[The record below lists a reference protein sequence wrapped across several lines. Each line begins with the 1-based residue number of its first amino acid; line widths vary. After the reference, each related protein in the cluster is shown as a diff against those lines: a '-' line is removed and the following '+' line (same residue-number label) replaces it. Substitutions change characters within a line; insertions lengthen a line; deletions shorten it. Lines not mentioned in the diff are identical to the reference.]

1 MLERRFWFMLYLPW
15 AILVSALP
23 VLVYFQFE
31 SMPITIQYT
40 APYFSS
46 EPARTR
52 DAAAAS
58 AVMQAPGG
66 VTLYR
71 YVEYCVHR
79 PFVGHIQRAWVGS
92 AIVWPAPDVSTAT
105 SDEIGCFARP
115 MAVEVPTS
123 SPTRSFQYVQRM
135 YVHVNKIRTE
145 PIEYPPIPLRILSP
159 EDTKA
164 AR

>member
-1 MLERRFWFMLYLPW
+1 MAERRFSFILYLPW
-15 AILVSALP
+15 AIIAAALP
-23 VLVYFQFE
+23 VMVYWQFE

-52 DAAAAS
+52 DAANSS
-58 AVMQAPGG
+58 AVVQAPGG
-66 VTLYR
+66 ATLYR

-79 PFVGHIQRAWVGS
+79 TFVGRIQRAWVGS

-105 SDEIGCFARP
+105 SDDVGCFARP

-123 SPTRSFQYVQRM
+123 SPTRNFQYVQRM
-135 YVHVNKIRTE
+135 YVQVNKMRTE

-159 EDTKA
+159 EDVKA
-164 AR
+164 AK